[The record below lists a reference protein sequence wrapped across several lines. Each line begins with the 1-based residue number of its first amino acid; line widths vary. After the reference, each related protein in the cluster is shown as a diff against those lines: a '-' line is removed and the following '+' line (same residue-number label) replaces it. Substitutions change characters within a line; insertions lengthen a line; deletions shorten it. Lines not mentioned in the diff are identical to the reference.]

1 MKNLKLIL
9 VIQALLAI
17 GSLQAQAIHPE
28 NIDLDTIYANDQKNV
43 ALFFPAPIRQGIAGS
58 ENFVFTYNREKEQ
71 HLGLLQATPGKE
83 SNLLVIST
91 TGSVFSYIVKYS
103 DRLEKLNYFISD
115 SGKIGNEHPDFIEEH
130 KDDATLISDSKAE
143 EVLADKASHY
153 QNFSSYLLRSKQK
166 IGNIKRRKERVVL
179 QVENIVFHREELYFL
194 LKIDNRS
201 TIDYD
206 MSLLD
211 FSVETRKQGKK
222 KSMQKL
228 VQEPV
233 YTFGVPEKVAKGRMS
248 RFVYVLPKFSI
259 AEDKVVVIDLKE
271 QQGERDIKL
280 KIKKKFINN
289 PN

>member
-1 MKNLKLIL
+1 MKNLVLIFAVLAVVFTESMTAQKLIDS
-9 VIQALLAI
+9 QF
-17 GSLQAQAIHPE
+17 
-28 NIDLDTIYANDQKNV
+28 NLDTIYANDQKNV
-43 ALFFPAPIRQGIAGS
+43 ALFFPDPIRQGITGS

-103 DRLEKLNYFISD
+103 DRLDKLNYFISD
-115 SGKIGNEHPDFIEEH
+115 SGKIGNEDPGKREEL
-130 KDDATLISDSKAE
+130 KEDVALISDSKAE
-143 EVLADKASHY
+143 EELADNEIYY
-153 QNFSSYLLRSKQK
+153 QNYSSYLLRSKKK
-166 IGNIKRRKERVVL
+166 IGNIKKRTDKVIL
-179 QVENIVFHREELYFL
+179 SVENIVFKKEELYFL

-201 TIDYD
+201 SIDYD
-206 MSLLD
+206 LSLLD
-211 FSVETRKQGKK
+211 ISVETRKKGQK

-228 VQEPV
+228 VKEPV
-233 YTFGVPEKVAKGRMS
+233 YKYRVPEKVAKGIVT

-271 QQGERDIKL
+271 QNGERDIKL
-280 KIKKKFINN
+280 KVKKKFINN